1 MRASG
6 GCPLCI
12 ERHSRRSW
20 QGLGVCSVTIR
31 PKPARSASGSG
42 GFRRN
47 AAAGLDAPARSKKA
61 VPERTALMV
70 YKGEIRAG
78 DRSGGRSG
86 RRGRFHFRRTDRTGS
101 GRWDGSRWGSDDPAA
116 GRSQAGVP
124 ASSSP
129 PGRSHRSFRSSDR
142 LENTGYHTGTPAQKT
157 DGYIHWCGS
166 AAFPDGF
173 RSPDRPDLSAVQRSL
188 LPFPAPP
195 IKNILS
201 ASVHDFFTFIMP

>member
-1 MRASG
+1 MRGGQTGGHPQNVCIRQLSSLHRASQPPQLAG
-6 GCPLCI
+6 PWRVLCHHPPEACP
-12 ERHSRRSW
+12 
-20 QGLGVCSVTIR
+20 VR
-31 PKPARSASGSG
+31 PPGQAGSG
-42 GFRRN
+42 GMP
-47 AAAGLDAPARSKKA
+47 AGPNTPADSKKA

-86 RRGRFHFRRTDRTGS
+86 RRGRFHFHRTDRTGS
-101 GRWDGSRWGSDDPAA
+101 GRWDGSQWGSDGPAA

-124 ASSSP
+124 AGGRP

-173 RSPDRPDLSAVQRSL
+173 RSPDRPDLSAVRGLCSRFR
-188 LPFPAPP
+188 PRR
-195 IKNILS
+195 
-201 ASVHDFFTFIMP
+201 